1 MRGLSDGLLASRRLF
16 PLCFC
21 IFLRLSSIR
30 GRRLRRS
37 ANLSQYMYP
46 TWSQA
51 DANSHQN
58 PSKNRPTGT
67 PNPSQIGQMVPK
79 SGPKTI
85 LEGGRLQ
92 NGSWG
97 VPSYAFLVLG
107 DFGRHFGPSWAPRDS
122 QNRAFWHQ
130 DASKVGKMRSWKGS
144 QKKHEIL
151 IEI

>member
-37 ANLSQYMYP
+37 ADLSQYMYP

-107 DFGRHFGPSWAPRDS
+107 DFGRHFGPSWAPRGPKIEP
-122 QNRAFWHQ
+122 FGTKMHQ
-130 DASKVGKMRSWKGS
+130 KVEKLGLR
-144 QKKHEIL
+144 
-151 IEI
+151 

>member
-107 DFGRHFGPSWAPRDS
+107 DFGRHFGPSWAPRGPKIEP
-122 QNRAFWHQ
+122 FGTKMHQ
-130 DASKVGKMRSWKGS
+130 KVEKLGLR
-144 QKKHEIL
+144 
-151 IEI
+151 